1 MLRIQPK
8 ETKLMKL
15 FVIFFFAGL
24 LNLSEGVADV
34 MTSDKEWERFKE
46 CPPAPN
52 CVSSETP
59 SRARFIERF
68 KTGDRP
74 VESWN
79 LLNRILEKTSNC
91 RIISQDSSY
100 IHAEF
105 RTRLFRFVDDVEFRL
120 ESETSEIAVRSA
132 SRVGFSDLGTN
143 RRRLE
148 RIRGELERLREQ
160 E

>member
-1 MLRIQPK
+1 
-8 ETKLMKL
+8 MKL

-24 LNLSEGVADV
+24 LNLSEGAADV
-34 MTSDKEWERFKE
+34 MVSDKEWERFKE
-46 CPPAPN
+46 CPPTPN
-52 CVSSETP
+52 CVSSETQ
-59 SRARFIERF
+59 SKAKFIERF

-74 VESWN
+74 EESWD
-79 LLNRILEKTSNC
+79 LLTRILEKTSNC
-91 RIISQDSSY
+91 RVISQDSSY

-105 RTRLFRFVDDVEFRL
+105 RTRLLRFVDDVEFRL

-132 SRVGFSDLGTN
+132 SRVGYSDLGTN

-148 RIRGELERLREQ
+148 RIRGEIERLRER

>member
-1 MLRIQPK
+1 MRLFMIF
-8 ETKLMKL
+8 L
-15 FVIFFFAGL
+15 FVGL

-34 MTSDKEWERFKE
+34 MASDKEWERFKE
-46 CPPAPN
+46 CPPTPN
-52 CVSSETP
+52 CVSSETL
-59 SRARFIERF
+59 SKARFIKRF

-74 VESWN
+74 EETWK
-79 LLNRILEKTSNC
+79 LLTDILEKTSNC
-91 RIISQDSSY
+91 RVISQDSSY

-120 ESETSEIAVRSA
+120 EAETSELADRSA
-132 SRVGFSDLGTN
+132 SRVGYSDLGTN

-148 RIRGELERLREQ
+148 RLRGELERLRER

>member
-1 MLRIQPK
+1 
-8 ETKLMKL
+8 MKL

-34 MTSDKEWERFKE
+34 MASDKEWERFKK
-46 CPPAPN
+46 CPPTPN
-52 CVSSETP
+52 CVSSETQLK
-59 SRARFIERF
+59 ARFIERF

-74 VESWN
+74 EESWEV
-79 LLNRILEKTSNC
+79 LTRILEKTSNC
-91 RIISQDSSY
+91 RVISQDSSY

-105 RTRLFRFVDDVEFRL
+105 RTRLLRFVDDVEFRL

-132 SRVGFSDLGTN
+132 SRVGYSDLGTN

-148 RIRGELERLREQ
+148 RIRGEVERLRER

>member
-1 MLRIQPK
+1 
-8 ETKLMKL
+8 MKL

-24 LNLSEGVADV
+24 LNFSEGFADV
-34 MTSDKEWERFKE
+34 MGSDKEWERFKE
-46 CPPAPN
+46 CPPTPN
-52 CVSSETP
+52 CVSSETQ
-59 SRARFIERF
+59 SKARFIERF

-74 VESWN
+74 EESWD
-79 LLNRILEKTSNC
+79 LLTRILEKTSNC
-91 RIISQDSSY
+91 RVIFQDGSY

-132 SRVGFSDLGTN
+132 SRVGYSDLGTN
-143 RRRLE
+143 RRRLY
-148 RIRGELERLREQ
+148 RIRGELERLRER